1 MRTSST
7 AGPRFRNASSALLTA
22 PCLLAALVTATSLAG
37 CYRRVVG
44 VKGDASSYD
53 GKVYEPNL
61 KPGEDNV
68 VKGLFETRTVRPVED
83 P

>member
-1 MRTSST
+1 MRTSSP
-7 AGPRFRNASSALLTA
+7 AGHPAHRHPRHGQALT
-22 PCLLAALVTATSLAG
+22 CLFVALVAATSLAG

>member
-1 MRTSST
+1 MRTPPADGST
-7 AGPRFRNASSALLTA
+7 APTRHRHHRALI
-22 PCLLAALVTATSLAG
+22 CLLAALVASTSLTG

>member
-1 MRTSST
+1 MRTHLPAGSRHRRRPSSSIL
-7 AGPRFRNASSALLTA
+7 AFG
-22 PCLLAALVTATSLAG
+22 LLAAVVASTTLAG

>member
-1 MRTSST
+1 MRPPLS
-7 AGPRFRNASSALLTA
+7 AGPRHRRRPA
-22 PCLLAALVTATSLAG
+22 PSFLAFGVLAAVVVTIALTG